1 MLLPDTNLLL
11 NAVHA
16 DSAQHDLARKTLEDM
31 LADPRGMALTW
42 VVLMGFMRLS
52 TKRGILPSPLDVAEV
67 LGIVDEWLA
76 HPRVRVLEPGPLHAG
91 IFGRLLLSAG
101 TAGNLTTDAH
111 IAAIAIEH
119 NAEVLTF
126 DRDFAKFT
134 GLRYQLLS

>member
-52 TKRGILPSPLDVAEV
+52 TKRGILP
-67 LGIVDEWLA
+67 
-76 HPRVRVLEPGPLHAG
+76 
-91 IFGRLLLSAG
+91 
-101 TAGNLTTDAH
+101 
-111 IAAIAIEH
+111 
-119 NAEVLTF
+119 
-126 DRDFAKFT
+126 
-134 GLRYQLLS
+134 